1 MGIMCS
7 NGLTAF
13 TLTRLDDIQRR
24 LDDNHKDTQ
33 RRLDDNQQDL
43 KQIYLLLLGNGG
55 KGGKGSA

>member
-24 LDDNHKDTQ
+24 LDDN
-33 RRLDDNQQDL
+33 QQDM
-43 KQIYLLLLGNGG
+43 KQMYLLLLG
-55 KGGKGSA
+55 KGGKG